1 MYNCCNIDIPMQAV
15 FDSINSNDFLVEVP
29 KFCNARETHLN
40 IKVLSTS
47 FILLKKQLM
56 SYQEIADGLR
66 AFTLAG
72 KESKIGERVKLDTS
86 KINQS
91 LRLINKSMSEVKM
104 MEKWIKLCDKK
115 LDCNNKRD
123 KTTIESNY
131 DPSDTKYLLP
141 HEFLFLLCNAKD
153 RLEYVEKSKASSTLT
168 LNKKVVTDFDFYDKG
183 GFK

>member
-1 MYNCCNIDIPMQAV
+1 M
-15 FDSINSNDFLVEVP
+15 
-29 KFCNARETHLN
+29 N

-47 FILLKKQLM
+47 FILLKKQLL
-56 SYQEIADGLR
+56 SYQEISEGLR

-72 KESKIGERVKLDTS
+72 KESKVGERVKLDTS

-91 LRLINKSMSEVKM
+91 LRLINKSMSETRM
-104 MEKWIKLCDKK
+104 MDKWIKLCGKN
-115 LDCNNKRD
+115 LDCNNKRE

-153 RLEYVEKSKASSTLT
+153 RMEYVEKSKATTT
-168 LNKKVVTDFDFYDKG
+168 LNLHKKVVTDFDFYDKG